1 MTCLP
6 IHHELIIMIISHNY
20 LCPHMASIKTCMPVC
35 IAQLFEKMSCP
46 KGATTSWIPDSLGQL
61 QGDRSTTSIE
71 TTVCVGGAYHS
82 LIVLR
87 RRQWRLIC
95 FGIFK
100 TRGNRLRAVPVS
112 SSRVCGSSRFSARV
126 RVKNSHPETPEQV
139 ADGGGKAEGAYALAM
154 RSLHCTAHTPS
165 KWSNYRLLPVWRG
178 LRSWWSSRPGAADDL
193 WEQSRVSLLTV
204 FGSGGGLESEIIF
217 L

>member
-1 MTCLP
+1 
-6 IHHELIIMIISHNY
+6 
-20 LCPHMASIKTCMPVC
+20 MASIKTCMPAYK
-35 IAQLFEKMSCP
+35 AQLFEKMSCP

-126 RVKNSHPETPEQV
+126 RVKNPHPETPEQV
-139 ADGGGKAEGAYALAM
+139 ADGGGKAEGAYAFAI
-154 RSLHCTAHTPS
+154 RSVHCTALHTPRPNEAIIVS
-165 KWSNYRLLPVWRG
+165 YPCGEVCDRG
-178 LRSWWSSRPGAADDL
+178 DPLGLVQPMICGSSRGYLFWQFSAAAAA
-193 WEQSRVSLLTV
+193 SRAKSFFYRNL
-204 FGSGGGLESEIIF
+204 
-217 L
+217 